1 MPDYHGEGDATDKSV
16 RRAIAH
22 GKRMQRLNLEQRI
35 HDALQAQVRREAE
48 EAKTSEATPS
58 DDSAATS
65 PRKQRKRRQR
75 KCWSWDG
82 PENPTR
88 PRKADRQHL
97 SSIKRKLY
105 PGKAYNFNAERAM
118 VQDASARQSIEDY
131 RRAMDEDYGP
141 RKRRKR
147 R

>member
-22 GKRMQRLNLEQRI
+22 GKRMRKLNLEQRI

-48 EAKTSEATPS
+48 EAKASEAAPS
-58 DDSAATS
+58 DDSVDTS
-65 PRKQRKRRQR
+65 PRKQRKRRQP

-118 VQDASARQSIEDY
+118 VQDASARQSIEDH
-131 RRAMDEDYGP
+131 RQAMDEDYGP

>member
-1 MPDYHGEGDATDKSV
+1 MPDYHGEGDATDRPE
-16 RRAIAH
+16 RRAIEAIAH
-22 GKRMQRLNLEQRI
+22 GKRMRRLNLEQRI

-48 EAKTSEATPS
+48 EAKASEATPS
-58 DDSAATS
+58 DDSVDTS

-75 KCWSWDG
+75 E
-82 PENPTR
+82 PEPITAR
-88 PRKADRQHL
+88 RRRADRQYL
-97 SSIKRKLY
+97 ASIKRKLY
-105 PGKAYNFNAERAM
+105 PGKMYNFNAERAM